1 MLKIVTCY
9 LGFAHSFSTTTT
21 SGRSL
26 ASRSV
31 SSLRM
36 KIFDHKKRE
45 EFAKWEIP
53 DDYNLN
59 FNTLFPI
66 PGSRKKF
73 LRVGRGNAA
82 GQGKSCGRGM
92 RGQKSRSGEGKGSR
106 AGFEGGQIPLYRRLP
121 KFVGKPRNHA
131 SGGKLKKTEY
141 TLIKLDMLNEVAEG
155 STVDFATLENAGV
168 ATKANKGIRLQKV
181 VGNGELK
188 TKNLTV
194 KAHRF
199 NESAQQA
206 IEANGGT
213 CVVMSPTRPIPLEE
227 AMADRAKID
236 AEKLVKLK
244 ALREL
249 KAKTAAEKAEAF

>member
-1 MLKIVTCY
+1 
-9 LGFAHSFSTTTT
+9 
-21 SGRSL
+21 
-26 ASRSV
+26 
-31 SSLRM
+31 M

-59 FNTLFPI
+59 VNTLFPI

-92 RGQKSRSGEGKGSR
+92 RGQSSRSGEGKGSR

-155 STVDFATLENAGV
+155 STVDFSVLEQAGV
-168 ATKANKGIRLQKV
+168 ATKANKGITIQKV
-181 VGNGELK
+181 VGNGELN
-188 TKNLTV
+188 TKNLIV
-194 KAHRF
+194 KAHKF
-199 NESAQQA
+199 TESAKQA

-213 CVVMSPTRPIPLEE
+213 CVIMSPTRPVPLEE
-227 AMADRAKID
+227 ALADRAKVD
-236 AEKLVKLK
+236 EANLVKLK
-244 ALREL
+244 ALREM
-249 KAKTAAEKAEAF
+249 KAKTASEKADALL